1 MCEVLLL
8 EIGNKTP
15 LHPYVLVFPP
25 YVFHTDVSHS
35 LLAYMRDAALQD
47 RQLFLSTTVDTSIA
61 GRIDIRSLLHS
72 LCLQLLSMR
81 PSLWA
86 ACHSFWGAIKA
97 FTTVAPPEEYL
108 WRCLNALLLSS
119 EDTIV
124 CVLDLVHAQ
133 FEQEVIHSI
142 LARLSSILEIGKAS
156 VKFTIF
162 LGAKYDFSS
171 TPVIMI
177 DLPDGNWDLMN
188 QQMVESR
195 IKFLLKK
202 RPEMG
207 VVETDITA
215 GCNSLLHDWSLVDS
229 FLSSLETLP
238 QASIRSVKSIAKI
251 FQQPNEC
258 FQYIFGGVPERERSW
273 IQIALVWLVFS
284 VRPLS
289 PHELGT
295 LVLATI
301 SSLQDRHEEA
311 KQPDFGPNISVA
323 KPSLSPEAV
332 AFDMCRFLPALV
344 EVVHDKVRLINPH
357 VRAFLEPGNK
367 ANLRAST
374 TAKQWYQAQHPHL
387 VIAESSLLCL
397 YQCLFPG
404 PDSPR
409 GITQTQLQQDMQDAV
424 QLGTREEVS
433 VLIEYAVKHWEPH
446 LHKHEALSSDVSE
459 TLTRLLGDCK
469 LMTAW
474 SCWKHSLD
482 SAESLRLPEVA
493 LQSPLKISR
502 SYCIPIS
509 TAVRV
514 FDTAFLAQ
522 FNSDWKLD
530 VNTLLALQ
538 LKNGVELMQHISKA
552 REGAK
557 NTQHIDFTI
566 FRAVQLGVASFDSA
580 RRMLEDGILLD
591 NASGLLSLEIG
602 RGKHE
607 AIQYLFSKDPK
618 GFIDII
624 NENITTL
631 HKVCLYGYPL
641 LVQWLCDKTHL
652 SELPWVN
659 QQDSGCYTPLHIAT
673 EQGHFDIVKMLVEHG
688 ADLDGRGPSS
698 LNPLSIAAKK
708 GFTQIAKYFLAKGV
722 SCHATDD
729 SERTSLHQASIGG
742 SVEITRALL
751 AKGAIWSQEDCNKD
765 NALHLAIRS
774 CRRDV
779 SLFLLNTIQQIN
791 QSDGD
796 AIQPVGLNCPGSDG
810 KTPLHAAINADLEEV
825 ALAIV
830 KVHVSLG
837 VEKPRGILTLA
848 ASRGLG
854 NLVDKLLAAGLDP
867 DEKGENSNSPL
878 DVAASQGAGNVV
890 EILLNHQKR
899 RGVTNMTAMASALH
913 KAAVSG
919 HLKIAKRLLG
929 LTKGQYDIGTLDE
942 VVINGHTEVA
952 VVLLK
957 DGHSNLPTELGRVL
971 LSCAQYG
978 QKGILDFLLE
988 RKVDKN
994 FQDKN
999 GNTALQIAAA
1009 WDKPEILKS
1018 LLNQQVDMELKDVHG
1033 HTALLDA
1040 CNNRSLASL
1049 EILLKA
1055 GADIEACTNQRKT
1068 PLHLSTAHENIKC
1081 FQVLL
1086 EWGAQ
1091 PAPTRSWSDHS
1102 TFLEHLVHTKDA
1114 GWVKMLFEKMQGE
1127 LSVQQL
1133 PGFQKAFMIAVNK
1146 GDSHLETV
1154 ELFLQYRV
1162 DVNALY
1168 QGETALIAAAYK
1180 GHVGIVDRLLNHL
1193 TNSAD
1198 VNKPGGKFGSAIY
1211 AAVANPDI
1219 PYDDFGKPHDD
1230 FSKPITTKK
1239 DRSRIFDL
1247 LLDKGAIVSPIHR
1260 QYGTILHTATCYLSE
1275 DLVIHVYDKGEGRW
1289 TMLDPDWER
1298 RTPLHIAAYRDQ
1310 LKLASVLL
1318 DSHTISVDSLFSKDM
1333 QGRTVVHFTAA
1344 GGGLAFLE
1352 WLRDVGGQEIVT
1364 TPDDDG
1370 WTPLHWACRH
1380 MFPSNAEWLIQ
1391 QGASVAAKTVEG
1403 WTPEDVAVYHNNT
1416 FVIEYL
1422 RCETTA
1428 EKLLNSSGYPFWT
1441 LCKSCF
1447 NVRIHLWAKDHL
1459 LRPPP
1464 SEFAYLFLC

>member
-1 MCEVLLL
+1 
-8 EIGNKTP
+8 
-15 LHPYVLVFPP
+15 
-25 YVFHTDVSHS
+25 
-35 LLAYMRDAALQD
+35 MRDAALQD
-47 RQLFLSTTVDTSIA
+47 RQLFLSVTIDTSIV
-61 GRIDIRSLLHS
+61 GRIDIRNLLHC
-72 LCLQLLSMR
+72 LCIQLLSMR

-86 ACHSFWGAIKA
+86 ACHPFWGAIEA

-119 EDTIV
+119 EDAIV

-156 VKFTIF
+156 VKFTIL

-171 TPVIMI
+171 TPAIMI
-177 DLPDGNWDLMN
+177 DLPGGNWDLMN
-188 QQMVESR
+188 RQMVEFWV
-195 IKFLLKK
+195 KFLLKK

-207 VVETDITA
+207 IVETDITA

-238 QASIRSVKSIAKI
+238 QASIQSIKSLAKL
-251 FQQPNEC
+251 FQQPDEC

-289 PHELGT
+289 PRELGT
-295 LVLATI
+295 VVLATI
-301 SSLQDRHEEA
+301 SSLQDRHKEA
-311 KQPDFGPNISVA
+311 KQPDFGPKISVA
-323 KPSLSPEAV
+323 KTSLSPEAV

-357 VRAFLEPGNK
+357 VRAFLEPRNM
-367 ANLRAST
+367 ANSGASAT
-374 TAKQWYQAQHPHL
+374 GEQWYRAQHPHL
-387 VIAESSLLCL
+387 VIAESSLLYL
-397 YQCLFPG
+397 YQCSFPG

-409 GITQTQLQQDMQDAV
+409 DIAQTQQRRDMQGAV
-424 QLGTREEVS
+424 RLGTREEIR
-433 VLIEYAVKHWEPH
+433 VLIEYAVKHWESH
-446 LHKHEALSSDVSE
+446 LRKHEALSSHVSE
-459 TLTRLLGDCK
+459 TLAQLLGDCK
-469 LMTAW
+469 LMMSW
-474 SCWKHSLD
+474 SCWKHSLG
-482 SAESLRLPEVA
+482 SAESKRLPEAA
-493 LQSPLKISR
+493 LQSPFEISR
-502 SYCIPIS
+502 SYRIPLS
-509 TAVRV
+509 TAVQV

-530 VNTLLALQ
+530 VKTLLALQ

-552 REGAK
+552 CEGAK
-557 NTQHIDFTI
+557 NTQHIVFTI
-566 FRAVQLGVASFDSA
+566 FRAVQLGVASFDTA
-580 RRMLEDGILLD
+580 KRMLEDSILLD
-591 NASGLLSLEIG
+591 DASGILSLEIS

-607 AIQYLFSKDPK
+607 AMQYLFSKDPK
-618 GFIDII
+618 GFVDII

-631 HKVCLYGYPL
+631 HKTCLYGYPQ
-641 LVQWLCDKTHL
+641 LVQWLCDNTRVPGL
-652 SELPWVN
+652 SWVN
-659 QQDSGCYTPLHIAT
+659 QQDSGGYTPLHIAT

-688 ADLDGRGPSS
+688 ADLNGRGPSL

-729 SERTSLHQASIGG
+729 SERTSLHHASVGG

-751 AKGAIWSQEDCNKD
+751 ANGAIWSQADCNKD

-779 SLFLLNTIQQIN
+779 SLFLLNAIQQSN
-791 QSDGD
+791 QSDRD
-796 AIQPVGLNCPGSDG
+796 AIQPAGLNCPGSDE
-810 KTPLHAAINADLEEV
+810 KTPLHAAIDADLEEIV
-825 ALAIV
+825 LAIV

-837 VEKPRGILTLA
+837 VEKHRGILTLA

-854 NLVDKLLAAGLDP
+854 KLVDQLLAAGLDP
-867 DEKGENSNSPL
+867 NERGENGNFPL

-890 EILLNHQKR
+890 EILLKHQKH
-899 RGVTNMTAMASALH
+899 RGVTNMTAMASALR

-919 HLKIAKRLLG
+919 HLEISKRLLG
-929 LTKGQYDIGTLDE
+929 LTKGQYDIGTLDD
-942 VVINGHTEVA
+942 VVVNGHTEVA
-952 VVLLK
+952 MVLLK

-971 LSCAQYG
+971 LSCAQFK
-978 QKGILDFLLE
+978 QKEILDFLLE
-988 RKVDKN
+988 NKVDKD
-994 FQDKN
+994 FQDEN

-1009 WDKPEILKS
+1009 WDKPEIVKS
-1018 LLNQQVDMELKDVHG
+1018 LLNQQAAMELKDVYG
-1033 HTALLDA
+1033 YTALLYA
-1040 CNNRSLASL
+1040 CRNQSLASL

-1055 GADIEACTNQRKT
+1055 GADIEARTNVRKT
-1068 PLHLSTAHENIKC
+1068 PLHLSTVHENIEC
-1081 FQVLL
+1081 FRVLL

-1091 PAPTRSWSDHS
+1091 PAPTRSWSGHS

-1114 GWVKMLFEKMQGE
+1114 GWVKMLFEKTQGKQ
-1127 LSVQQL
+1127 SVRQL

-1146 GDSHLETV
+1146 GDSHVETV

-1180 GHVGIVDRLLNHL
+1180 GHVEIVDRLLNHP
-1193 TNSAD
+1193 TNPAD
-1198 VNKPGGKFGSAIY
+1198 VNKPGGEFGSAIY

-1219 PYDDFGKPHDD
+1219 PYDH
-1230 FSKPITTKK
+1230 FSKPIITKE

-1247 LLDKGAIVSPIHR
+1247 LLDKGAIVGPIYR

-1275 DLVIHVYDKGEGRW
+1275 DLAIHVLEKGEGRW
-1289 TMLDPDWER
+1289 SMLDPDWER
-1298 RTPLHIAAYRDQ
+1298 RTPFHIAAYRDQ
-1310 LKLASVLL
+1310 LKLASVFLE
-1318 DSHTISVDSLFSKDM
+1318 SHTISVDSLFSKDM
-1333 QGRTVVHFTAA
+1333 QGRTVVHFAAA
-1344 GGGLAFLE
+1344 GGGLAFLQC
-1352 WLRDVGGQEIVT
+1352 LRNIGGQDVVT

-1391 QGASVAAKTVEG
+1391 QGASVAARTVEG
-1403 WTPEDVAVYHNNT
+1403 WTPEDVATYHDNT
-1416 FVIEYL
+1416 LVIEYL
-1422 RCETTA
+1422 RREATA
-1428 EKLLNSSGYPFWT
+1428 EKSLNASGYPFWT
-1441 LCKSCF
+1441 PCKSCF
-1447 NVRIHLWAKDHL
+1447 TVRIHSWAKDHL
-1459 LRPPP
+1459 LGPPP
-1464 SEFAYLFLC
+1464 SEFTFFVLTKISLFAVVDIIARNVLILITA